1 MRDHELYDCAAN
13 KVKLGKRPT
22 LACQERI
29 AFPTL
34 SKVQHDALDED
45 FAAVCYEEGLPFSL
59 FESPAMK
66 RALHRLNPSYKPPSR
81 IKIAGPLLEKAYSKM
96 KDKVDEYLDSL
107 SELNV
112 ITDES
117 SNTNKA
123 RIANISIHTPLGSI
137 YWLSEDLGSLQSTSV
152 NIAEWLERHLH
163 TLTHGNLERINSC
176 VNDTCAAMLAMW
188 EHLRLKPGLQHLF
201 LIPCDSHGIQLLVQD
216 LVLSIPQFKK
226 VHDDAQTVAKAFKNA
241 HLQYARLREI
251 QQQEYGRTWA
261 IVLAVAT
268 RWGSEKGLLDG
279 LYRSKAAIQRYA
291 IRFKDMPN
299 DILDIIL
306 SSEFWSNLEA
316 LRIILKPLDD
326 ALRMSESNRSTLAHI
341 VPRWNTI
348 VEHLEEMKTLYP
360 SEEFEWFMTKER
372 DERLKPKGTFLKRYD
387 FLFVI
392 VN

>member
-1 MRDHELYDCAAN
+1 MRDHELYHCAAS
-13 KVKLGKRPT
+13 KIKLGKRPT
-22 LACQERI
+22 PSQERI
-29 AFPTL
+29 AFPTM
-34 SKVQHDALDED
+34 SKAQQDALDEA

-59 FESPAMK
+59 FESPTMK

-81 IKIAGPLLEKAYSKM
+81 NKIAGPLLEIAYSKM
-96 KDKVDEYLDSL
+96 KDRVDEYLNFL

-117 SNTNKA
+117 SNTKKA
-123 RIANISIHTPLGSI
+123 RIANISIYTPLGSI

-176 VNDTCAAMLAMW
+176 ANDTCAAMLAMW

-216 LVLSIPQFKK
+216 LILSIPLFKK
-226 VHDDAQTVAKAFKNA
+226 VHNDAQTVAKAFKNA

-268 RWGSEKGLLDG
+268 RLGSEKGLLDG
-279 LYRSKAAIQRYA
+279 LYRSKVAIQRHG

-306 SSEFWSNLEA
+306 SLEFWSNL
-316 LRIILKPLDD
+316 
-326 ALRMSESNRSTLAHI
+326 
-341 VPRWNTI
+341 
-348 VEHLEEMKTLYP
+348 
-360 SEEFEWFMTKER
+360 
-372 DERLKPKGTFLKRYD
+372 
-387 FLFVI
+387 
-392 VN
+392 